1 MSTQLWDYG
10 PPLLSSYPQ
19 ISKHALASHPVVT
32 CNHFEKAT
40 WDQQIFGLYG
50 LQIIHSHHSQRFG
63 RRRKKHGAWPSHK
76 NDAGVWCCVP
86 ADSSLIS
93 PQILGIDQAQLFSQ
107 LLRRAVKWWLVGG
120 YSTWRLY
127 NLYQC
132 WYPYLLLVFLSSLR
146 FLSWLFWITPP
157 VAAPATPT
165 PCLHQADTAWAVRGD
180 NFLTIAAQWLR
191 RKSTV
196 ALATVKS

>member
-146 FLSWLFWITPP
+146 FLSWLFWITPRLP
-157 VAAPATPT
+157 HRLLQHLVYTKPT
-165 PCLHQADTAWAVRGD
+165 PRGRCEVIIFSQSQL
-180 NFLTIAAQWLR
+180 NGCGGNRL
-191 RKSTV
+191 
-196 ALATVKS
+196 